1 MSNPSDARTGSI
13 PPAYR
18 LEQAALRLAEVGD
31 RRTLISMVERWA
43 QLGDPTPPAL
53 MAQIRAML
61 DLCMMDRAW
70 TRLQALPEEPTL
82 LRERNLLTARM
93 FLERGWPRR
102 ARKVLDE
109 AREAW
114 PDDPEVR
121 RLAALLERPAPP
133 TAAAEV
139 DLEAPFE
146 EQLAL
151 AESWLATGAFLKARR
166 LLEQLQ
172 RRAPSEHR
180 PAELLWALRGD
191 FDLHGTTL
199 QALVK
204 AHAPAPMAFSEPAE
218 LASAAPVA
226 VYNAL
231 PPADFGGGASSNL
244 GTLGD
249 LTSLGPELTEDEAE
263 ITQATRLDELAASSD
278 GAAAK
283 AVGDEKDEDTQVLRI
298 VSSEP
303 TRRTSTN
310 AAWSAEPPTSPGIAD
325 ELEGEDEA
333 VVLLTRHAE
342 RQPPHRTNAPQP
354 APDLGP
360 RRQPEF
366 PPPPLAQPAPP
377 APAPAPVEEEEAV
390 PMWIWVLAA
399 GLGGAGVALGGIA
412 AWMYTSAGS

>member
-18 LEQAALRLAEVGD
+18 LEQAALRLAEAGD
-31 RRTLISMVERWA
+31 HRTLISMVERWA
-43 QLGDPTPPAL
+43 QLGDPTPRAL
-53 MAQIRAML
+53 LAQIRAML

-70 TRLQALPEEPTL
+70 TRLQALPEDPAL

-121 RLAALLERPAPP
+121 RLAAQLERPAPP

-139 DLEAPFE
+139 DPDAPFAD
-146 EQLAL
+146 QLAM

-172 RRAPSEHR
+172 RRAPEERR

-204 AHAPAPMAFSEPAE
+204 AHAPTPMAFSEPPE
-218 LASAAPVA
+218 SASPAPVA

-231 PPADFGGGASSNL
+231 PAADLGGGSAPNL

-263 ITQATRLDELAASSD
+263 ITQATRLDDLVASSE
-278 GAAAK
+278 GGAK
-283 AVGDEKDEDTQVLRI
+283 ANAEERDEDTQVLRI

-303 TRRTSTN
+303 TRRSAPG
-310 AAWSAEPPTSPGIAD
+310 AAWSPEPPTSPGIAD

-342 RQPPHRTNAPQP
+342 RQPPQRTNAPQP

-377 APAPAPVEEEEAV
+377 PPPAIVVAEEEESV
-390 PMWIWVLAA
+390 PVWVWVLAA

-412 AWMYTSAGS
+412 AWMYTSGGS